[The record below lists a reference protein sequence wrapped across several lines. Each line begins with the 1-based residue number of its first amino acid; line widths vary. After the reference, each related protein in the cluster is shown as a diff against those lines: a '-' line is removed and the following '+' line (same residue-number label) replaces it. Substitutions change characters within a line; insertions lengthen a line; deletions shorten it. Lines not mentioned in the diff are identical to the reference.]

1 MMIETPGAPPSLTMP
16 DGQVVSLAD
25 WIHTDLRSALIV
37 DPWTGGNSWELFTY
51 GRAQPVSGT
60 GISATRVHTNVP
72 RSGDS
77 GLPRDWEMYVTGW
90 RAQTNVRLD
99 QEVMDW
105 AAETHVQFAYN
116 QMQQGDTT
124 LLDLLLH
131 PQPMKLVWM
140 RENMGYQVRVESD
153 PIATKTFC
161 DWLRA
166 GVEVEQNVRDA
177 VTELDTI
184 IRLHAKSDGLT
195 SSLRHVQ
202 KTLAGGRKVTVWVHL
217 EGWLK
222 RVVV

>member
-1 MMIETPGAPPSLTMP
+1 MMIDTPGATPSITMS
-16 DGQVVSLAD
+16 DGSVVSLAD

-37 DPWTGGNSWELFTY
+37 DPWAGGNQWELFTY
-51 GRAQPVSGT
+51 ARAQSVSGT
-60 GISATRVHTNVP
+60 AATRAHTNIP

-105 AAETHVQFAYN
+105 AAETFVQFSYN
-116 QMQQGDTT
+116 QTHQGDTT

-131 PQPMKLVWM
+131 PQPLKMVWM
-140 RENMGYQVRVESD
+140 RENLGYQVRVESD
-153 PIATKTFC
+153 PVAAKTFC
-161 DWLRA
+161 DWLRD
-166 GVEVEQNVRDA
+166 GVETKQNVRDA

-184 IRLHAKSDGLT
+184 IRLHAKGDGLT

-202 KTLAGGRKVTVWVHL
+202 KTLSDGRKVTVWVHL